1 MTIAERLF
9 AGFAA
14 LMGAITVAV
23 VWGAVIYFA
32 IAEGNSTLNA
42 LFTFA
47 FALCWTD
54 RALALR
60 KEYNQL
66 NQ

>member
-1 MTIAERLF
+1 MTIADKLF
-9 AGFAA
+9 ARWAM
-14 LMGAITVAV
+14 LMVAITVAV
-23 VWGAVIYFA
+23 AWGAVIYFA
-32 IAEGNSTLNA
+32 VTEGNTTLNA
-42 LFTFA
+42 LFAFA